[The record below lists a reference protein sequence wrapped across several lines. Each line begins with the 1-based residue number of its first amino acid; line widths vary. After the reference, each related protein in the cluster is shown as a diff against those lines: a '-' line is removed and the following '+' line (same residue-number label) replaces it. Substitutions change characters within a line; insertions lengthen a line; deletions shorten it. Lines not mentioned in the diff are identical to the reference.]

1 MKTKINTPTK
11 SLLLCASSDVDLE
24 HMKGETFVPLLY
36 NAMAEKDI
44 IDHGLSYIEEDDGD
58 PVQFITQYKYIGKIY
73 DQILDTLVDSLN
85 TLHQKTWTTRQ
96 WELVVGPW
104 LRHYLET
111 LYIRWVRLDL
121 LLKLGISKVYILD
134 TCRSV
139 NETFIAANR
148 NDYAI
153 NKIMNEHW
161 NNCMMSRMALFKFS
175 DQKNIELITIEKEFT
190 TDKKQEKKRFK
201 KFSSFGVKR
210 FMKFFI
216 QRSLEVISIWLSR
229 KNIIVINN
237 PYLSV
242 INKLRLAF
250 FIKKM
255 PVFYFNR
262 MSNLNSSITAKSR
275 KFQIP
280 KYKCYD
286 DFHNFAYVN
295 LVKEIPT
302 CYVENWV
309 ELEKEVD
316 DINLPPN
323 PDIIYTGSGVETD
336 ELIRIFIAR
345 NIINSTKYIISQH
358 GGVYGT
364 RLIPTKSE
372 FYEHRVT
379 DRWIS
384 WGWTDPNNEKI
395 KPGINIKEIGR
406 KYINSSK
413 RDKILFTLPNI
424 TYLPSRLM
432 PLQPLMRI
440 NESQRIVQGFND
452 YVRRYLVIRPHPN
465 HRKTHYVKSI
475 ADGCEVSLK
484 PDFWNDLIKCKLFI
498 TTNNST
504 TFLQA
509 INADC
514 PSVLILSGRQKMIR
528 EISRETFAL
537 LEEVGIVFT
546 DIQLAINHINI
557 ISRNPEEWWR
567 SDAVQKAKSAFCLQ
581 HTNTSKNAINKLF
594 KLFN

>member
-1 MKTKINTPTK
+1 
-11 SLLLCASSDVDLE
+11 
-24 HMKGETFVPLLY
+24 
-36 NAMAEKDI
+36 
-44 IDHGLSYIEEDDGD
+44 
-58 PVQFITQYKYIGKIY
+58 
-73 DQILDTLVDSLN
+73 
-85 TLHQKTWTTRQ
+85 
-96 WELVVGPW
+96 
-104 LRHYLET
+104 
-111 LYIRWVRLDL
+111 
-121 LLKLGISKVYILD
+121 
-134 TCRSV
+134 
-139 NETFIAANR
+139 
-148 NDYAI
+148 
-153 NKIMNEHW
+153 
-161 NNCMMSRMALFKFS
+161 
-175 DQKNIELITIEKEFT
+175 
-190 TDKKQEKKRFK
+190 
-201 KFSSFGVKR
+201 
-210 FMKFFI
+210 
-216 QRSLEVISIWLSR
+216 
-229 KNIIVINN
+229 
-237 PYLSV
+237 
-242 INKLRLAF
+242 
-250 FIKKM
+250 M

-295 LVKEIPT
+295 IVKEIPT

-452 YVRRYLVIRPHPN
+452 YVR
-465 HRKTHYVKSI
+465 
-475 ADGCEVSLK
+475 
-484 PDFWNDLIKCKLFI
+484 
-498 TTNNST
+498 
-504 TFLQA
+504 
-509 INADC
+509 
-514 PSVLILSGRQKMIR
+514 
-528 EISRETFAL
+528 
-537 LEEVGIVFT
+537 
-546 DIQLAINHINI
+546 
-557 ISRNPEEWWR
+557 
-567 SDAVQKAKSAFCLQ
+567 
-581 HTNTSKNAINKLF
+581 
-594 KLFN
+594 